1 MLLARRHSRARAG
14 LPGGGGPTPFFSLRA
29 CREVCNA
36 TMVKRDQGVVKR
48 EPPREISCDA
58 CGHAKHPR
66 AKKCNAPGCACE
78 CLQMHGG
85 SKRKRARAAA
95 DAAKARSGA
104 AGAPGGA
111 WHPAQHRRVVHQ
123 AAFAAEAMH
132 ESRAVYAVLVARR
145 CERTGA
151 VVSETWGSEPWV
163 AGELGGTTGVLE
175 IVFRGHA
182 ARHIAAAPVL
192 GLGDFEP
199 VMESLRACGVAS
211 LAEKM
216 REHNFDA
223 AAFRALGAECASNA
237 AFAEGALERMG
248 VAAVGDRLK
257 LMAAARAFA
266 EATREEEEEEEE
278 E

>member
-1 MLLARRHSRARAG
+1 MPTRAQ
-14 LPGGGGPTPFFSLRA
+14 GGS
-29 CREVCNA
+29 
-36 TMVKRDQGVVKR
+36 KRV
-48 EPPREISCDA
+48 PPREIICDA

-78 CLQMHGG
+78 CLLMHGG

-95 DAAKARSGA
+95 DAIEMHPDAD
-104 AGAPGGA
+104 GAPGGS
-111 WHPAQHRRVVHQ
+111 WHPSQHRRVVHQ
-123 AAFAAEAMH
+123 AAFAAEAMSR
-132 ESRAVYAVLVARR
+132 SRAVYAVLVARR

-182 ARHIAAAPVL
+182 ARHIGAAPVR

-199 VMESLRACGVAS
+199 VAESLRACGLAS
-211 LAEKM
+211 LADRM
-216 REHNFDA
+216 RDASFDA
-223 AAFRALGAECASNA
+223 AAFRALGVECEANA
-237 AFAEGALERMG
+237 AFAEGVLERMG
-248 VAAVGDRLK
+248 VATAGDRLK

-266 EATREEEEEEEE
+266 EAPSVPEEEE
-278 E
+278 

>member
-1 MLLARRHSRARAG
+1 MTPRAQ
-14 LPGGGGPTPFFSLRA
+14 GG
-29 CREVCNA
+29 
-36 TMVKRDQGVVKR
+36 VKRV
-48 EPPREISCDA
+48 PPTEIKCDA
-58 CGHAKHPR
+58 CGHTKHPR
-66 AKKCNAPGCACE
+66 SRKCSAPGCACE
-78 CLQMHGG
+78 CLKMHVGV
-85 SKRKRARAAA
+85 KRKRVRAAA
-95 DAAKARSGA
+95 DAAQVRVDEV
-104 AGAPGGA
+104 GAPGGA

-151 VVSETWGSEPWV
+151 IVSETWGSEPWV

-182 ARHIAAAPVL
+182 ARHISAAPTR

-199 VMESLRACGVAS
+199 VTESLRACGLAS

-216 REHNFDA
+216 RSANFDA

-237 AFAEGALERMG
+237 AFAESALERLG
-248 VAAVGDRLK
+248 VATVGDRLK

-266 EATREEEEEEEE
+266 EGLGAEEEEEE
-278 E
+278 